1 MSVAPRFLAVTTSAF
16 QCGAAVTVVEDPP
29 CSVCGK
35 QMRRGSLYGGSEL
48 TVVFHDGD
56 EERFVEALVCVT
68 CGVVK
73 LAIDYDTD
81 VED

>member
-1 MSVAPRFLAVTTSAF
+1 MNVASRFLLETTSAF
-16 QCGAAVTVVEDPP
+16 IAALRPRRSKIHCVQFVEDG
-29 CSVCGK
+29 CG
-35 QMRRGSLYGGSEL
+35 GALYGESEL
-48 TVVFHDGD
+48 TIVFHDGA
-56 EERFVEALVCVT
+56 EERFVQALVCVG